1 MPLTAN
7 GTTSANGASTSLLN
21 GQTNGTSVQDAP
33 VISTLPAADFSWKV
47 SLENKVIAITGA
59 NRGIGLGLAEV
70 CLANSAA
77 QIFSLDFME
86 PGEEFF
92 ALQKKNSGKLHFIQT
107 DVTKEESVE
116 NAVNTVVEQAGTIH
130 GMIANAGMTRHQPAL
145 QFDRAQIEQLF
156 NLNVYG
162 AFFCAQIAARKF
174 IELGVKGAV
183 SSCLVYFVEDRS
195 PDNLC
200 DYRLYLQPL

>member
-1 MPLTAN
+1 MPVTAN
-7 GTTSANGASTSLLN
+7 GTTTANGASTTLLN
-21 GQTNGTSVQDAP
+21 GQANGTSVQDAP
-33 VISTLPAADFSWKV
+33 VISTLPAADFNWKIT
-47 SLENKVIAITGA
+47 LENKIIAITGA

-77 QIFSLDFME
+77 QIFSLDYME

-92 ALQKKNSGKLHFIQT
+92 ALQKKNPGKVHYIQT

-116 NAVNTVVEQAGTIH
+116 NAINAVVEQAGSIH

-183 SSCLVYFVEDRS
+183 SRQIFTF
-195 PDNLC
+195 
-200 DYRLYLQPL
+200 YRQQTD